1 LDAQVTAASSS
12 PDSSFD
18 LELRLLLDAIYLKYD
33 YDFRNYSFAS
43 MKRRVAAAMV
53 RFRCATVTQLQ
64 EQVIHDAQMFPA
76 LLDYLTV
83 QVSEMFRDP
92 QYFRALRERVMPI
105 LRTYPSLKIWV
116 AGCSGGEEAYSLAI
130 LLREEGLLERTLLYA
145 TDINVRALR
154 IAQAGVYDVDRLSG
168 FTENHRLSG
177 AKTSLS
183 DYYTAAYGKAMLDPS
198 LRERIVFSDH
208 SLATDAVFAEVQLVS
223 CRNVLIYFDMVLQDR
238 ALGLFHDALSHKGF
252 LGVGAK
258 ESVRFSSF
266 SSSFEAFVERD
277 RIFRKATP

>member
-1 LDAQVTAASSS
+1 VTAASSS
-12 PDSSFD
+12 TDSSFD

-53 RFRCATVTQLQ
+53 RFRCTTVTQLQ

-92 QYFRALRERVMPI
+92 QYFLALRERVIPI

-183 DYYTAAYGKAMLDPS
+183 EYYTAAYGKAMLDAS

-223 CRNVLIYFDMVLQDR
+223 CRNVLIYFDKVLQDR
-238 ALGLFHDALSHKGF
+238 ALGLFHEALSHKGF

-266 SSSFEAFVERD
+266 SSSFEPFVERD
-277 RIFRKATP
+277 RIYRKTAP